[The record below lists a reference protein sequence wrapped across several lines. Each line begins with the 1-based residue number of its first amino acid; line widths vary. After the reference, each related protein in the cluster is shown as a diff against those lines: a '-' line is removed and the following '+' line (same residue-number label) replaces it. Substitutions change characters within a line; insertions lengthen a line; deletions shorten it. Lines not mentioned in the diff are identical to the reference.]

1 MIFYKLYFR
10 YGVDEPSN
18 AEFTWSKSFIFVAS
32 AITMRSWSMVPEKIS
47 GKVVFA
53 VLFCASILI
62 FYHWEAMLISYL
74 ATRVIVLPFNN
85 IRELVEQSTFV
96 IALFPGSS
104 LDSFKFSE
112 DPNWQRAWKQRIEPY
127 LDDHKDTSR
136 MINYPLKDS
145 NVALYENFFGVSA
158 TPEYEDCQLIAIPA
172 KIDFKPFAYALQK
185 DSPFLGIF
193 NHYLRE
199 LNEKGSLKQILN
211 KYESKEQDC
220 LDMSGQPLGFDS
232 CFTAFLALMGGLM
245 IGLILMILEYVSGHK
260 NPILFWRRTSNETLD
275 PEQTKKYESD

>member
-1 MIFYKLYFR
+1 
-10 YGVDEPSN
+10 
-18 AEFTWSKSFIFVAS
+18 
-32 AITMRSWSMVPEKIS
+32 
-47 GKVVFA
+47 
-53 VLFCASILI
+53 
-62 FYHWEAMLISYL
+62 
-74 ATRVIVLPFNN
+74 
-85 IRELVEQSTFV
+85 
-96 IALFPGSS
+96 
-104 LDSFKFSE
+104 
-112 DPNWQRAWKQRIEPY
+112 
-127 LDDHKDTSR
+127 